1 MTNFSQ
7 PKGKQNLLS
16 RIGVSTTVAS
26 LIIFVFLPSF
36 FLVSFTFTRWPEVY
50 TEVFSNPL
58 IGDTNWILI
67 QKYLA
72 LSLRIAI
79 FAVIIDLVVGLPL
92 AYILAR
98 KNFWGKGFLEDLI
111 TFTLVIPTSGFGFA
125 TLIAWTSASGIG
137 ALLTGGNVQ
146 INSVIPVLNV
156 PLLMLVIHVAL
167 TFPYIVKT
175 LKAKLE
181 DMSTLLEQA
190 SGTLGASPL
199 TTFRKVLFPL
209 TLPAIFSG
217 AVLAFARSLGE
228 TGATLVVAGIFTT
241 APIAVIS
248 WVSQFKFGSA
258 AFLGSLL
265 IIVASAI
272 ILPIEYF
279 LQKKGVTSF
288 SFFSTLRIEKRLQKI
303 EDFAS
308 RKLSRVRDLVV
319 ILFLVIVVVVPIFY
333 VMNSVALNWNSNPN
347 TGEVTDS
354 VVYQLFGPSNYFSA
368 LINATLISF
377 ASAAIAT
384 YIATCIAIPTVFL
397 IMRSRFGRF
406 LRTLL
411 RIPLIVPTSALG
423 LSILLLWG
431 PGGLRLA
438 NPGIWLIILT
448 HIVFSV
454 PVVVEPMLATFE
466 GSDIPLYVGASR
478 TLGATSY
485 NSVESISL
493 PLLKRGIL
501 TGVILS
507 FTRSLGE
514 TGATFLVMGSD
525 ITIPPLV
532 VNMVES
538 LMYPAAFFA
547 STYLI
552 VLAFV
557 LLMVFRKVTTRS
569 VSYTHLTLPTIL
581 LV

>member
-1 MTNFSQ
+1 VTNFSQ
-7 PKGKQNLLS
+7 PKAKKTLLS
-16 RIGVSTTVAS
+16 RFGVSATVAS

-36 FLVSFTFTRWPEVY
+36 FLISFTFTRWPEVY
-50 TEVFSNPL
+50 TEVFANPL
-58 IGDTNWILI
+58 IGDTNWLEI
-67 QKYLA
+67 QKYLS
-72 LSLRIAI
+72 LSLRLAI
-79 FAVIIDLVVGLPL
+79 SAVIIDLFFGIPL

-98 KNFWGKGFLEDLI
+98 KKFWGKGFLEDLI
-111 TFTLVIPTSGFGFA
+111 SFTLVIPTSGFGFA

-146 INSVIPVLNV
+146 INTVIPFLNV
-156 PLLMLVIHVAL
+156 PFLMLIIHVAL

-181 DMSTLLEQA
+181 DMSTLFEQA
-190 SGTLGASPL
+190 SGTLGAAPL
-199 TTFRKVLFPL
+199 TTFRKILVPL

-228 TGATLVVAGIFTT
+228 TGATLVVSGVFTT

-272 ILPIEYF
+272 ILPVEFI
-279 LQKKGVTSF
+279 LKKKGFTSF
-288 SFFSTLRIEKRLQKI
+288 SFFSTLHIQKQLQKF

-308 RKLSRVRDLVV
+308 RKLSRVRDLIVV
-319 ILFLVIVVVVPIFY
+319 IFLIIVVIVPIVYVVS
-333 VMNSVALNWNSNPN
+333 SVAVSWNSDPD
-347 TGEVTDS
+347 TGKTTDS

-368 LINATLISF
+368 LMDATLVSF

-384 YIATCIAIPTVFL
+384 FVATCIAMPTVFL
-397 IMRSRFGRF
+397 IMRSRFGSI
-406 LRTLL
+406 LRALL
-411 RIPLIVPTSALG
+411 RVPLIVPTSALG

-431 PGGLRLA
+431 PGGMKLA

-466 GSDIPLYVGASR
+466 GSDIPLYEEASV
-478 TLGATSY
+478 TLGANSY
-485 NSVESISL
+485 NTIEAISL

-525 ITIPPLV
+525 VTIPPLV

-538 LMYPAAFFA
+538 LAIPAALFA

-552 VLAFV
+552 ALAFL
-557 LLMVFRKVTTRS
+557 LLMVFRKVTTR
-569 VSYTHLTLPTIL
+569 
-581 LV
+581 

>member
-1 MTNFSQ
+1 VTSFSK
-7 PKGKQNLLS
+7 PKERKTLLS
-16 RIGVSTTVAS
+16 RLGVSATVLS
-26 LIIFVFLPSF
+26 LILFVFLPSF
-36 FLVSFTFTRWPEVY
+36 FLISFTFTRWPEVY
-50 TEVFSNPL
+50 TEVFANPL
-58 IGDTNWILI
+58 IGDTNWIEI
-67 QKYLA
+67 QKYLG
-72 LSLRIAI
+72 LSLRLALSAVVIDII
-79 FAVIIDLVVGLPL
+79 FGLPL

-98 KNFWGKGFLEDLI
+98 KKFWGKGFLEDLI

-137 ALLTGGNVQ
+137 ALLAGGSVQ
-146 INSVIPVLNV
+146 IDSVIPFLNI
-156 PLLMLVIHVAL
+156 PLLMLIIHVAL

-181 DMSTLLEQA
+181 DMSTLFEQA
-190 SGTLGASPL
+190 SGTLGAAPL
-199 TTFRKVLFPL
+199 TTFRKILIPL

-217 AVLAFARSLGE
+217 TVLAFARSLGE
-228 TGATLVVAGIFTT
+228 TGATLVVSGVFTT

-272 ILPIEYF
+272 ILPVEF
-279 LQKKGVTSF
+279 VLNKKGVSSF
-288 SFFSTLRIEKRLQKI
+288 SFFSALHIEERLQKF

-308 RKLSRVRDLVV
+308 RKLKRVKDVVVV
-319 ILFLVIVVVVPIFY
+319 IFLIVVVVTPILY
-333 VMNSVALNWNSNPN
+333 VVSSVALSWNSDPD
-347 TGEVTDS
+347 TGKVTES
-354 VVYQLFGPSNYFSA
+354 VMYQLFGPSNYFSS
-368 LINATLISF
+368 LMDATLISF
-377 ASAAIAT
+377 ASAGIAT
-384 YIATCIAIPTVFL
+384 YIAACIAIPTVFL
-397 IMRSRFGRF
+397 IMRNRFGRF
-406 LRTLL
+406 LRALL

-431 PGGLRLA
+431 PGGMKLA

-454 PVVVEPMLATFE
+454 PVIVEPMLATFE
-466 GSDIPLYVGASR
+466 GSDIPLYEEASI
-478 TLGATSY
+478 TLGANSY
-485 NSVESISL
+485 NTVESVSL

-525 ITIPPLV
+525 VTIPPLV

-538 LMYPAAFFA
+538 LAIPAALFA

-552 VLAFV
+552 ALAFI
-557 LLMVFRKVTTRS
+557 LLMIFRKVTTR
-569 VSYTHLTLPTIL
+569 
-581 LV
+581 

>member
-1 MTNFSQ
+1 MTSFSQ
-7 PKGKQNLLS
+7 QIGKKTILS
-16 RIGVSTTVAS
+16 RLGVSATVAS

-36 FLVSFTFTRWPEVY
+36 FLISFTFTRWPEVY
-50 TEVFSNPL
+50 TEVFANPL
-58 IGDTNWILI
+58 IGNTNWIEI
-67 QKYLA
+67 QKYLG
-72 LSLRIAI
+72 LSLRLALTAVAVDLI
-79 FAVIIDLVVGLPL
+79 FGIPL

-98 KNFWGKGFLEDLI
+98 KDFWGKGFLEDLI
-111 TFTLVIPTSGFGFA
+111 AFTLVIPTSGFGFA
-125 TLIAWTSASGIG
+125 TLIAWTSASGLG
-137 ALLTGGNVQ
+137 SLLTGGNVQ
-146 INSVIPVLNV
+146 INSVIPFLEV
-156 PLLMLVIHVAL
+156 PFLMLLIHVAL

-175 LKAKLE
+175 LKAKLD
-181 DMSTLLEQA
+181 DMSTLYEQA
-190 SGTLGASPL
+190 SGTLGAAPL

-217 AVLAFARSLGE
+217 TVLAFARSLGE
-228 TGATLVVAGIFTT
+228 TGATLVVSGVFTT

-272 ILPIEYF
+272 ILPVEFI
-279 LQKKGVTSF
+279 LKKKGVTSF
-288 SFFSTLRIEKRLQKI
+288 SFFSTLHIEKRLQKF

-308 RKLSRVRDLVV
+308 RRLKRVRD
-319 ILFLVIVVVVPIFY
+319 IVVVIFLIVVVIVPIVY
-333 VMNSVALNWNSNPN
+333 VINSVVLSWNSDPI
-347 TGEVTDS
+347 TGKVTDG

-368 LINATLISF
+368 LMDATFVSF
-377 ASAAIAT
+377 ASAGIAT
-384 YIATCIAIPTVFL
+384 YVAACIAIPTVFL
-397 IMRSRFGRF
+397 IMRSRFGRLLRAF
-406 LRTLL
+406 LRV
-411 RIPLIVPTSALG
+411 PLIVPTSALG

-431 PGGLRLA
+431 PGGMRLA

-454 PVVVEPMLATFE
+454 PVIVEPMLATFE
-466 GSDIPLYVGASR
+466 GSDIPLYEDASL
-478 TLGATSY
+478 TLGANAYST
-485 NSVESISL
+485 VESVSL

-525 ITIPPLV
+525 VTIPPLV

-538 LMYPAAFFA
+538 LAIPAALFA

-552 VLAFV
+552 ALAFI
-557 LLMVFRKVTTRS
+557 LLLVFRKVTTR
-569 VSYTHLTLPTIL
+569 
-581 LV
+581 

>member
-1 MTNFSQ
+1 VTIFSQ
-7 PKGKQNLLS
+7 PKGKRNLLS
-16 RIGVSTTVAS
+16 RLGVSATVAS
-26 LIIFVFLPSF
+26 LILFVFLPSF
-36 FLVSFTFTRWPEVY
+36 FLISFTFTRWPEVY
-50 TEVFSNPL
+50 TEVFANPL
-58 IGDTNWILI
+58 IGNTNWIEI
-67 QKYLA
+67 QKYLG
-72 LSLRIAI
+72 LSLRLALS
-79 FAVIIDLVVGLPL
+79 AVAIDLIFGLPL

-98 KNFWGKGFLEDLI
+98 KKFWGKGFLEDLI

-137 ALLTGGNVQ
+137 ALLTGGNLQ
-146 INSVIPVLNV
+146 IDTVVPLINV
-156 PLLMLVIHVAL
+156 PFLMLIIHIAL

-181 DMSTLLEQA
+181 DMSTLYEQA
-190 SGTLGASPL
+190 SETLGASPL
-199 TTFRKVLFPL
+199 TTFRKILIPL
-209 TLPAIFSG
+209 TVPAIFSG
-217 AVLAFARSLGE
+217 TVLAFARSLGE
-228 TGATLVVAGIFTT
+228 TGATLVVSGVFTT

-272 ILPIEYF
+272 ILPVEF
-279 LQKKGVTSF
+279 VLNKKGVSSF
-288 SFFSTLRIEKRLQKI
+288 SFFSTLHIEKVLQKF

-308 RKLSRVRDLVV
+308 RKLSRVRDVVVV
-319 ILFLVIVVVVPIFY
+319 IFLIIVVVAPIVY
-333 VMNSVALNWNSNPN
+333 VVNSVALSWNSDPD
-347 TGEVTDS
+347 TGNVNES

-368 LINATLISF
+368 LMSATLISF
-377 ASAAIAT
+377 ASAGIAT
-384 YIATCIAIPTVFL
+384 YVATCIAIPTVFL
-397 IMRSRFGRF
+397 IMRYRFGRF
-406 LRTLL
+406 LRALL

-431 PGGLRLA
+431 PGGMRLA

-454 PVVVEPMLATFE
+454 PVVVEPTLATFE
-466 GSDIPLYVGASR
+466 GSDIPLYEEASL
-478 TLGATSY
+478 TLGANAY
-485 NSVESISL
+485 NTIESVSL

-525 ITIPPLV
+525 TTIPPLV

-538 LMYPAAFFA
+538 LAIPAALFA

-552 VLAFV
+552 AVAFI
-557 LLMVFRKVTTRS
+557 LLMVFRKVTTR
-569 VSYTHLTLPTIL
+569 
-581 LV
+581 

>member
-1 MTNFSQ
+1 MTVFSQ

-16 RIGVSTTVAS
+16 RIGVSATVVS
-26 LIIFVFLPSF
+26 LIVFVFLPSF
-36 FLVSFTFTRWPEVY
+36 FLISFTFTRWPEVY
-50 TEVFSNPL
+50 TEVFANPL
-58 IGDTNWILI
+58 IGDTNWIEI
-67 QKYLA
+67 QKYLG
-72 LSLRIAI
+72 LSLRLAI
-79 FAVIIDLVVGLPL
+79 SAVVIDLIFGIPL

-98 KNFWGKGFLEDLI
+98 KKFWGKGFLEDLI

-125 TLIAWTSASGIG
+125 TLIAWTTVSGIG
-137 ALLTGGNVQ
+137 ALFGRGIVETNYL
-146 INSVIPVLNV
+146 IPVFNV
-156 PLLMLVIHVAL
+156 PFIMLIVHIAL

-175 LKAKLE
+175 LKAKLD
-181 DMSTLLEQA
+181 DMSTLFEQA
-190 SGTLGASPL
+190 SGTLGAAPF

-209 TLPAIFSG
+209 TIPAIFSG
-217 AVLAFARSLGE
+217 AVMAFARSLGE
-228 TGATLVVAGIFTT
+228 TGATLVVSSVYTT

-248 WVSQFKFGSA
+248 WVSQFKFGPA

-272 ILPIEYF
+272 ILPVEF
-279 LQKKGVTSF
+279 ALQKKGVSTF
-288 SFFSTLRIEKRLQKI
+288 SFFSTLKIEQKLLKV

-308 RKLSRVRDLVV
+308 RKLSRLRDAVV
-319 ILFLVIVVVVPIFY
+319 ILFIVIVVVVPI
-333 VMNSVALNWNSNPN
+333 VVVLNSVVLSWSSDPN
-347 TGEVTDS
+347 TGKVTES

-368 LINATLISF
+368 LLDATLVSF
-377 ASAAIAT
+377 ASAGIAT
-384 YIATCIAIPTVFL
+384 YIAACIAIPTVFL
-397 IMRSRFGRF
+397 IKRYRFGRF
-406 LRTLL
+406 LRAIL

-438 NPGIWLIILT
+438 DPGIWLIILT

-466 GSDIPLYVGASR
+466 GSDIPLYEGASR
-478 TLGATSY
+478 TLGATPY
-485 NSVESISL
+485 NTVESISL

-525 ITIPPLV
+525 TTIPPLV

-538 LMYPAAFFA
+538 LAIPAALFA

-552 VLAFV
+552 AISFV
-557 LLMVFRKVTTRS
+557 LLMVFRKATTR
-569 VSYTHLTLPTIL
+569 
-581 LV
+581 

>member
-1 MTNFSQ
+1 VTAFSQ

-16 RIGVSTTVAS
+16 RIGVSATVVS
-26 LIIFVFLPSF
+26 LIVFVFLPSF
-36 FLVSFTFTRWPEVY
+36 FLISFTFTRWPEVY
-50 TEVFSNPL
+50 TEVFANPL
-58 IGDTNWILI
+58 IGDTNWIQI
-67 QKYLA
+67 QKYLG
-72 LSLRIAI
+72 LSLRLAI
-79 FAVIIDLVVGLPL
+79 SAVAIDLIFGIPL

-98 KNFWGKGFLEDLI
+98 KKFWGKGFLEDLI

-125 TLIAWTSASGIG
+125 TLMAWTSVSGIG
-137 ALLTGGNVQ
+137 ALFGRGIVETNYL
-146 INSVIPVLNV
+146 IPVFNV
-156 PLLMLVIHVAL
+156 PFIMLIVHIAL

-181 DMSTLLEQA
+181 DMSTLFEQA

-199 TTFRKVLFPL
+199 TTFRKILFPL

-217 AVLAFARSLGE
+217 AVMAFARSLGE
-228 TGATLVVAGIFTT
+228 TGATLVVSSVYTT

-248 WVSQFKFGSA
+248 WVSQFKFGPA

-272 ILPIEYF
+272 ILPVEFI
-279 LQKKGVTSF
+279 LQKKGITSF
-288 SFFSTLRIEKRLQKI
+288 SFFSTLNIEKKLLKL

-308 RKLSRVRDLVV
+308 RKLSRVRDA
-319 ILFLVIVVVVPIFY
+319 IIMLFIIIVVVVPI
-333 VMNSVALNWNSNPN
+333 VVVLNSVVLSWSSDPN
-347 TGEVTDS
+347 TGKVTES

-368 LINATLISF
+368 LLDATVVSF

-384 YIATCIAIPTVFL
+384 YIAACIAIPTVFL
-397 IMRSRFGRF
+397 IKRYRFGRF
-406 LRTLL
+406 LRALL

-423 LSILLLWG
+423 LSIILLWG

-466 GSDIPLYVGASR
+466 GSDIPLYEEASR
-478 TLGATSY
+478 TLGANSY
-485 NSVESISL
+485 NTVETVAL
-493 PLLKRGIL
+493 PLLKRGVL

-525 ITIPPLV
+525 TTIPPLV

-538 LMYPAAFFA
+538 LAIPAALFA

-552 VLAFV
+552 AIAFV
-557 LLMVFRKVTTRS
+557 LLMIFRKVTTR
-569 VSYTHLTLPTIL
+569 
-581 LV
+581 

>member
-1 MTNFSQ
+1 VTAFSQ

-16 RIGVSTTVAS
+16 RIGVSATVVS
-26 LIIFVFLPSF
+26 LIFFVFLPSF
-36 FLVSFTFTRWPEVY
+36 FLISFTFTRWPEVY
-50 TEVFSNPL
+50 TEVFANPL
-58 IGDTNWILI
+58 IGDTNWIEI
-67 QKYLA
+67 QKYLG
-72 LSLRIAI
+72 LSLRLAI
-79 FAVIIDLVVGLPL
+79 FAVAIDLIFGIPL

-98 KNFWGKGFLEDLI
+98 KKFWGKGFLEDLI

-125 TLIAWTSASGIG
+125 TLIAWTTISGVG
-137 ALLTGGNVQ
+137 ALFGRGIVETNYL
-146 INSVIPVLNV
+146 IPGFNV
-156 PLLMLVIHVAL
+156 PFIMLLVHIAL

-181 DMSTLLEQA
+181 DMSTLFEQA

-199 TTFRKVLFPL
+199 TTFRKILFPL

-217 AVLAFARSLGE
+217 AVMAFARSLGE
-228 TGATLVVAGIFTT
+228 TGATLVVASVYTT

-248 WVSQFKFGSA
+248 WVSQFKFGPA

-272 ILPIEYF
+272 ILPIEF
-279 LQKKGVTSF
+279 ILQKRGISTF
-288 SFFSTLRIEKRLQKI
+288 SFFSTLNIEKRLLKV

-308 RKLSRVRDLVV
+308 RKLSRVRDAIT
-319 ILFLVIVVVVPIFY
+319 ILFIIIVVVVPI
-333 VMNSVALNWNSNPN
+333 VVVLNSVVLSWSSDPN
-347 TGEVTDS
+347 TGKTTES

-368 LINATLISF
+368 LLDATVVSF
-377 ASAAIAT
+377 ASAGIAT
-384 YIATCIAIPTVFL
+384 YIAACIAIPTVFL
-397 IMRSRFGRF
+397 IKRYRFGRF
-406 LRTLL
+406 LRALL

-438 NPGIWLIILT
+438 DPGIWLIILT

-466 GSDIPLYVGASR
+466 GSDIPLYEEASR
-478 TLGATSY
+478 TLGANPY
-485 NSVESISL
+485 NAVETIAL

-514 TGATFLVMGSD
+514 TGATFLVMGSNT
-525 ITIPPLV
+525 TIPPLV

-538 LMYPAAFFA
+538 LAIPAALFA

-552 VLAFV
+552 ALSFV
-557 LLMVFRKVTTRS
+557 LLMVFRKVTTR
-569 VSYTHLTLPTIL
+569 
-581 LV
+581 